1 MSETRVLILGGTGMM
16 GHKLVQQLGTYFDTF
31 CTIRKD
37 FSAVEPLGIF
47 DREKVVENIDVENFG
62 SVKNVIH
69 ELKPNVVINAVG
81 IIKQIADSNNVVQT
95 LKVNSIFP
103 NLIADLARELD
114 FRFIT
119 IGTDCVFLG
128 NRGNYREA
136 DVPDALDL
144 YGRSKQYGEVVG
156 PNCLTLRTSIV
167 GRELGTSHSLVDWFL
182 SQTGSVRGYSKAIFS
197 GFPTVVFADIIANV
211 ILNHPTLSGLFHVS
225 SEPIAKYD
233 LLKLIKERSPFEI
246 EIEEDREFSIDRSL
260 DSTKFRDATGFAPL
274 RWSEMVDRMFSDPT
288 PYDKFS
294 RISKI

>member
-1 MSETRVLILGGTGMM
+1 MNKTRVLILGGTGML
-16 GHKLVQQLGTYFDTF
+16 GHKLVQRLETSFDTF
-31 CTIRKD
+31 CTIRKG

-69 ELKPNVVINAVG
+69 ELKPDVVINAVG
-81 IIKQIADSNNVVQT
+81 IIKQIAEADNVVRT
-95 LKVNSIFP
+95 LNINSILP
-103 NLIADLARELD
+103 NLIAELARELD

-128 NRGNYREA
+128 NRGNYREV

-156 PNCLTLRTSIV
+156 RNCLTLRTSIV
-167 GRELGTSHSLVDWFL
+167 GRELGTAHSLVDWFL
-182 SQTGSVRGYSKAIFS
+182 SQSGSVRGYSRAIFS
-197 GFPTVVFADIIANV
+197 GFPTIVFADIVADIIA
-211 ILNHPTLSGLFHVS
+211 NHPTLSGLFQVS

-233 LLKLIKERSPFEI
+233 LLRLIKERISFDI
-246 EIEEDREFSIDRSL
+246 DIEEDREFSIDRSL

-274 RWSEMVDRMFSDPT
+274 PWSEMVDRMFSDPT

>member
-1 MSETRVLILGGTGMM
+1 MSETRVLILGGTGML
-16 GHKLVQQLGTYFDTF
+16 GHKLVQRLGTSFDTF

>member
-1 MSETRVLILGGTGMM
+1 
-16 GHKLVQQLGTYFDTF
+16 
-31 CTIRKD
+31 
-37 FSAVEPLGIF
+37 
-47 DREKVVENIDVENFG
+47 
-62 SVKNVIH
+62 
-69 ELKPNVVINAVG
+69 
-81 IIKQIADSNNVVQT
+81 
-95 LKVNSIFP
+95 
-103 NLIADLARELD
+103 LD

-156 PNCLTLRTSIV
+156 RNCLTLRTSIV

-182 SQTGSVRGYSKAIFS
+182 SQSESVRGYSRAIFS
-197 GFPTVVFADIIANV
+197 GFPTIVFADIVADIIAN
-211 ILNHPTLSGLFHVS
+211 HSTLSGLFHVS

-233 LLKLIKERSPFEI
+233 LLKLIKERTSFEI
-246 EIEEDREFSIDRSL
+246 EIKEDREFAIDRSL
-260 DSTKFRDATGFAPL
+260 DSSRFRDATGFAPL
-274 RWSEMVDRMFSDPT
+274 PWTEMVDRMFADPT